1 MQVRFCWKLL
11 IRITWKSL
19 KSWLVPSLTSQAL
32 KSNLVPFLVAEESC
46 MCHAL
51 EALLAA
57 GALVLRW
64 EVRVH
69 RQQPSMSSLICCYE
83 MLWVANQEASCNLHQ
98 FTRAEH
104 APGSPRLDCQKTM
117 NRSGAK
123 RAMNEEKERVN
134 WMQPA
139 SMPFT
144 ARISLFWLFQF
155 VRTSFGVCKIFE
167 AFPELKYM
175 DRMRKRGHPL
185 CRDTK
190 RKRWTDTKR

>member
-1 MQVRFCWKLL
+1 MEVVDSYNLE
-11 IRITWKSL
+11 
-19 KSWLVPSLTSQAL
+19 VPEIVACSIIDSQAL

-57 GALVLRW
+57 GALVRRW
-64 EVRVH
+64 EVRIH
-69 RQQPSMSSLICCYE
+69 RQQPSMSSLIVVMRCYE
-83 MLWVANQEASCNLHQ
+83 LPTKRPSYNLHQ

-134 WMQPA
+134 
-139 SMPFT
+139 
-144 ARISLFWLFQF
+144 
-155 VRTSFGVCKIFE
+155 
-167 AFPELKYM
+167 
-175 DRMRKRGHPL
+175 
-185 CRDTK
+185 
-190 RKRWTDTKR
+190 